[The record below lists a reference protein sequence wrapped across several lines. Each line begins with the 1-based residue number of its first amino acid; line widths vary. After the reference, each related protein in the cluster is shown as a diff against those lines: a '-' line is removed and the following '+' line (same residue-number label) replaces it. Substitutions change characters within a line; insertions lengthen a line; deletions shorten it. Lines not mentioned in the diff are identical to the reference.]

1 MYYKSRQP
9 GLAKIITADWKSI
22 PWETANEIY
31 NEAADLAEGTAI
43 VEYRQ
48 QVAEKYPDAK
58 LDELQLPN
66 KVAVRRKAG
75 NKALVEVFIPRY
87 KLDQFG
93 IAIIAQIVAHI
104 ATLKIVTP
112 SQEDILADKMLL
124 ETVVTLGD
132 GCVHYTEDDFQK
144 QYAVSGLEFVKMHFK
159 TPYMMGLYRFLML
172 DTRGSYLTKQYKGDA
187 RNYSALVPLIMSAFK
202 RYHNIPYCAWK
213 RDELKWIVNPELCKA
228 MLFDD
233 MPEAVIREDGFLGAP
248 GFTKDTLLQLRD
260 QGLTWKSGPNVGT
273 LRNALYT
280 HTLYGM
286 QGTVFDE
293 VPDLAQVMLTQI
305 WCAHPEN
312 RTKYMVLVPDAW
324 DNIPVSLISPTMF
337 ITPVYSSTSEVM
349 PWDA

>member
-66 KVAVRRKAG
+66 KIAVRRKAG

-93 IAIIAQIVAHI
+93 IAIIALFVAHI
-104 ATLKIVTP
+104 ATLKIVT
-112 SQEDILADKMLL
+112 SREEDILSDKHLL

-132 GCVHYTEDDFQK
+132 GCVHYTEDDFQE
-144 QYAVSGLEFVKMHFK
+144 QYSVSGLEFVKMHFK

-213 RDELKWIVNPELCKA
+213 QDEIKWIVNPELCKA
-228 MLFDD
+228 MLHF
-233 MPEAVIREDGFLGAP
+233 PSENRQPTAYS
-248 GFTKDTLLQLRD
+248 KDELLQLRD

-286 QGTVFDE
+286 QGTVFEE

-324 DNIPVSLISPTMF
+324 DSIPVSLISPTMF
-337 ITPVYSSTSEVM
+337 ITPVYSSTSEVT